1 MIEHPNHIS
10 DFFLLSYTGK
20 LSQNFFVTL
29 TNMSM
34 KNLIVLLKAAGVEKN
49 CLQIVILLI
58 RVAPPV
64 ALRGQPPLALAR
76 PL

>member
-10 DFFLLSYTGK
+10 DFFLLRYAGK
-20 LSQNFFVTL
+20 ARIFFVTL
-29 TNMSM
+29 ANMSM

-49 CLQIVILLI
+49 SLQIVILLM